1 MKLRL
6 AALAL
11 VVTALAGCA
20 APAPEPAP
28 APSATAAPEVVDE
41 TEPEEY
47 VIAVQNL
54 WQGCIQQLGAT
65 ATPAYEVLD
74 RSNLKFTG
82 LVTVGYPAGT
92 LSWNVGRGNSGIII
106 VDASDAATADA
117 LASVDC

>member
-1 MKLRL
+1 MKIRL

-28 APSATAAPEVVDE
+28 APSATTAPQVVDE

-65 ATPAYEVLD
+65 ATPYYEEFD

-82 LVTVGYPAGT
+82 LVTVGYSAGT
-92 LSWNVGRGNSGIII
+92 LSWNVGRDDSGIIL
-106 VDASDAATADA
+106 VDASNTSTADA

>member
-11 VVTALAGCA
+11 VVTALAGCSA
-20 APAPEPAP
+20 TAPEPAP
-28 APSATAAPEVVDE
+28 APPATAAPQVVDE

-54 WQGCIQQLGAT
+54 WQGCIEQLGASDG
-65 ATPAYEVLD
+65 PGFSELD
-74 RSNLKFTG
+74 QSNMKFTG
-82 LVTVGYPAGT
+82 VVTVGYPGGS
-92 LSWNVGRGNSGIII
+92 LSWNVGRGNSGVII
-106 VDASDAATADA
+106 VDASNAATADA